1 LPVERA
7 NEVLAEVFGELT
19 HVLGSSEAARELDT
33 MLQVQRAL
41 QPWREQE
48 PPKAIVAAPS
58 VHPIGKAS
66 HFRQVASLAS
76 AALLGGI
83 LVAGGFYLGGR
94 HPVDQPILPVTRQ
107 SSVIVSPEQ
116 RQEIARAFALH
127 ESVAGPLSWYAAD
140 DSTIQVAPVQK
151 GEALRTP
158 IAVVLRLT
166 QNGSCISPSPAKNY
180 VIVLRGNEPAS
191 IELPSASATASLR
204 VRLLS
209 VETDGRVNLRY
220 AIAADG
226 SNRGANDNA
235 AVSGQRHVD
244 LGQTSLGQ
252 LAMNDCTVNVDAAA
266 WVISEKQVQ

>member
-1 LPVERA
+1 
-7 NEVLAEVFGELT
+7 
-19 HVLGSSEAARELDT
+19 
-33 MLQVQRAL
+33 
-41 QPWREQE
+41 
-48 PPKAIVAAPS
+48 
-58 VHPIGKAS
+58 
-66 HFRQVASLAS
+66 
-76 AALLGGI
+76 
-83 LVAGGFYLGGR
+83 
-94 HPVDQPILPVTRQ
+94 
-107 SSVIVSPEQ
+107 
-116 RQEIARAFALH
+116 
-127 ESVAGPLSWYAAD
+127 
-140 DSTIQVAPVQK
+140 
-151 GEALRTP
+151 
-158 IAVVLRLT
+158 
-166 QNGSCISPSPAKNY
+166 